1 MAMGRWMQLSPGIK
15 LAVVGTI
22 IAGSALA
29 LSACGT
35 KGQGGGPDSALTDEF
50 MKDLHPD
57 SIRGVR
63 QLSLATDSRH
73 TYKDTDGRIQGTM
86 DGTRLLAAAD
96 AHAYGTPTITDPLV
110 DKQGDGFATFNE
122 IRQVVS
128 HFDANANDEFEPGE
142 TTAFQAAVGIDW
154 LGGQ

>member
-1 MAMGRWMQLSPGIK
+1 MAMGRQMQINTGIK
-15 LAVVGTI
+15 LAALATIGVVG
-22 IAGSALA
+22 ALTLA
-29 LSACGT
+29 ACGT
-35 KGQGGGPDSALTDEF
+35 KGQGGGPDAALTDEF

-57 SIRGVR
+57 SIRGVK

-110 DKQGDGFATFNE
+110 DKQNDGFATFNE
-122 IRQVVS
+122 IRHVVS
-128 HFDANANDEFEPGE
+128 HFDVNANDGLDPDE
-142 TTAFQAAVGIDW
+142 TTAFQAAVGIHW
-154 LGGQ
+154 IGGQ